1 MTLVNRNGNRS
12 LLTPNVWDDFL
23 DTDLFNWGSNFPG
36 MQNNVPAVN
45 IKEKTDKF
53 LVEVAAPGMQKKDFK
68 IELNNSTLSIS
79 SEKKEQ
85 HEEKDDDFNRRE
97 FSYQSFYRTFHLPK
111 DVVNADKIIAKYD
124 NGILTLEIPKLEEG
138 KTKHSKMIQIQ

>member
-1 MTLVNRNGNRS
+1 MTLVKRNGNRS

-23 DTDLFNWGSNFPG
+23 DTDLFNWGSNFPE
-36 MQNNVPAVN
+36 MANNIPAVN
-45 IKEKTDKF
+45 IKEKPDKF

-68 IELNNSTLSIS
+68 IELNSSTLTIS

-85 HEEKDDDFNRRE
+85 HEEKDEDYNRKE

-111 DVVNADKIIAKYD
+111 DVVNADKITAKYD
-124 NGILTLEIPKLEEG
+124 NGILNLEIPKLEEG
-138 KTKHSKMIQIQ
+138 KIKHSKMIQIQ